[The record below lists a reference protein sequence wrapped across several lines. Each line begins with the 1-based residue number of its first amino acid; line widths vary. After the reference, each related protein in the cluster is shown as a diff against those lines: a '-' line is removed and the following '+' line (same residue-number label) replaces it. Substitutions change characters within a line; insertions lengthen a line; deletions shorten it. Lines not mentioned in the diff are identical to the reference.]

1 VGRIEKMNLP
11 FTDGDF
17 DREEKRGSLAVITGS
32 MFAGKTEELI
42 RRVRRA
48 LYARRSVQ
56 VFKHA
61 LDDRSEL
68 TKIRTHNGVLHEA
81 VAVGSSE
88 ELVVRVERGTDV
100 VAVEEAQFF
109 DEGIVEVCRDLADG
123 GHDVLVTGLDM
134 DFRGEPFGPMPAL
147 MAEADEVVKLRAICA
162 VCGRD
167 ASRSQRLIDGRP
179 APVGAPTI
187 LVGAEESYE
196 ARCRY
201 CHEVPQY
208 VFQQELPGV

>member
-1 VGRIEKMNLP
+1 MTRARVDTASPSTRHS
-11 FTDGDF
+11 
-17 DREEKRGSLAVITGS
+17 GSLTVITGS

-68 TKIRTHNGVLHEA
+68 TKVRTHNGVMHEA
-81 VAVGSSE
+81 VAVHSSE

-109 DEGIVEVCRDLADG
+109 DDGIVEVCRDLADG
-123 GHDVLVTGLDM
+123 GHHVVVTGLDM
-134 DFRGEPFGPMPAL
+134 
-147 MAEADEVVKLRAICA
+147 
-162 VCGRD
+162 
-167 ASRSQRLIDGRP
+167 
-179 APVGAPTI
+179 
-187 LVGAEESYE
+187 
-196 ARCRY
+196 
-201 CHEVPQY
+201 
-208 VFQQELPGV
+208 